1 MRTKKRKSVLR
12 NKIFALAVFGI
23 GFIIITLV
31 WSLTLITTINYVEVD
46 AIVSN
51 IEKVDESTSDHFDYY
66 YNVTFKYT
74 YNNKD
79 YLGNRIYENEKNI
92 PQNTTKVKCNPDNP
106 TELANLSLLWISIIV
121 SVVFGIIDYFL
132 VIDLINYMRNRNKKE
147 EDI

>member
-74 YNNKD
+74 YNNKE
-79 YLGNRIYENEKNI
+79 YFGNKVYENENNI
-92 PQNTTKVKCNPDNP
+92 PQNATKVKCNPDNP
-106 TELANLSLLWISIIV
+106 AELANYSLLWISIIV
-121 SVVFGIIDYFL
+121 SAILAIINYFL
-132 VIDLINYMRNRNKKE
+132 FRDLINYIKNRDKKE
-147 EDI
+147 DV